1 MNNDT
6 VVSLAAPAR
15 VSDPLTELLR
25 TGARR
30 LIEAAVSAEFEE
42 YLSGFVQE
50 QLPDGR
56 QRVVRNGHLPD
67 RKILTG
73 VGEVDVR
80 VPKARSRSGSPEPF
94 RSSVVPPYVR
104 RCASLDAAIPWLYL
118 HGVSTGQM
126 RQAVGALVGEE
137 AARGLSANVVSRLKR
152 SWDEEYR
159 QWCRRRL
166 DDEWVYLW
174 ADGIY
179 SGLRGDHERLCVL
192 VPEDPA
198 NAAVRLL
205 ADADNGQFYI
215 GQIVSFGPAAGR
227 RAAMWALTRALHPG
241 LNLEGPSENPPD
253 GKHCVTVFSTFW
265 LWDETEQDHL
275 LVGPP
280 AGFPTLV
287 LFNSYGHAE
296 EPLVEMELWQSHFRQ
311 IG

>member
-1 MNNDT
+1 MSLLKSSCEIHGFGKRSTPHMNNDT

-56 QRVVRNGHLPD
+56 QRVVRNGHLPE

-126 RQAVGALVGEE
+126 RQAVGALCCIARSFVTGFSVYSWSTE
-137 AARGLSANVVSRLKR
+137 ARFLTLPRH
-152 SWDEEYR
+152 
-159 QWCRRRL
+159 RRR
-166 DDEWVYLW
+166 
-174 ADGIY
+174 
-179 SGLRGDHERLCVL
+179 
-192 VPEDPA
+192 
-198 NAAVRLL
+198 
-205 ADADNGQFYI
+205 
-215 GQIVSFGPAAGR
+215 AGR
-227 RAAMWALTRALHPG
+227 GHPSAPQQWSRRTRWSWRRWVELPRP
-241 LNLEGPSENPPD
+241 L
-253 GKHCVTVFSTFW
+253 STNGRGGRGRSR
-265 LWDETEQDHL
+265 E
-275 LVGPP
+275 
-280 AGFPTLV
+280 
-287 LFNSYGHAE
+287 
-296 EPLVEMELWQSHFRQ
+296 RQ
-311 IG
+311 GT